1 MHALV
6 YTGIQKLAYREEKNP
21 KIINGESIV
30 KVFASGICGSDM
42 HAYHGKDN
50 RRIPPLI
57 LGHEISGTIEK
68 GKFAGK
74 KVILNP
80 LITCG
85 ICDYCT
91 NGREHL
97 CDKRIILGMNKP
109 IERQGGFAEY
119 VSIPD
124 KNIYELPKSL
134 DIKEAPIAEPT
145 AVALHA
151 VELGEKEISKPL
163 KNSTALIIGGGAIGL
178 LSGLILSKV
187 KYCKEIVIVDPNEKR
202 LGQCSRYLEAESV
215 KPDSKSITDDRFDI
229 VFDTVGMEV
238 TRQQAIRAVKPG
250 GVIIHI
256 GLTHSGGSFDFRK
269 ATLQEVTF
277 IGTYCYTNKDFEK
290 TLDILSNKQIGS
302 LDWIEYREL
311 KDGFGAFKEIHDG
324 TCIAPKI
331 ILLVN

>member
-6 YTGIQKLAYREEKNP
+6 YTGTKELVYREEKNP

-30 KVFASGICGSDM
+30 KVSASGICGSDM

-57 LGHEISGTIEK
+57 LGHEISGTIDK

-85 ICDYCT
+85 KCDYCT

-97 CDKRIILGMNKP
+97 CGKRIILGMNKP

-119 VSIPD
+119 VSIPNQ
-124 KNIYELPKSL
+124 NIYELPKTL
-134 DIKEAPIAEPT
+134 EMKEAPIAEPT

-151 VELGEKEISKPL
+151 VELGEKELSKPL
-163 KNSTALIIGGGAIGL
+163 KYSKALVIGGGAIGL

-187 KYCKEIVIVDPNEKR
+187 KDCTEIVIVDPNEKR
-202 LGQCSRYLEAESV
+202 LGECSKYLDAQPI
-215 KPDSKSITDDRFDI
+215 KPDSKCIIDDHFDI

-238 TRQQAIRAVKPG
+238 TRHQSIKVVKPG
-250 GVIIHI
+250 GIIIHI
-256 GLTHSGGSFDFRK
+256 GLTQPSGPFDFRK
-269 ATLQEVTF
+269 TTLQEVTF
-277 IGTYCYTNKDFEK
+277 IGTYCYTNNDFEK
-290 TLDILSNKQIGS
+290 TLDLLANKKIGS
-302 LDWIEYREL
+302 LEWIEYREL
-311 KDGFGAFKEIHDG
+311 KDGSRAFKEIHDG
-324 TCIAPKI
+324 SCSAPKI
-331 ILLVN
+331 ILLV